1 MSILVSF
8 HNALDRMQKKDWKYI
23 YVLVDIHGTIFV
35 PSYNNEETYKF
46 YPYAKE
52 VLQILTKNPDVKL
65 ILWSCTKKEYFDK
78 YLDVLAKNEIY
89 PDYCNENPEV
99 TVEPG
104 DPVSLSFDTKWYYNV
119 GIDDKFGFEP
129 ETDWKEL
136 YEYLKNKEV

>member
-1 MSILVSF
+1 MSILTSF
-8 HNALDRMQKKDWKYI
+8 HNAIERMEEKNWKYI

-35 PSYNNEETYKF
+35 PSYNNEETYEF

-52 VLQILTKNPDVKL
+52 VLQILTNLSDVKL

-78 YLDVLAKNEIY
+78 YLDVLAKNGIY

-99 TVEPG
+99 KVEPG

-119 GIDDKFGFEP
+119 GIDDKFGFDP
-129 ETDWKEL
+129 ETDWEDL
-136 YEYLKNKEV
+136 FYYLK